1 MVKKLIPLFLGV
13 ILIQG
18 CASIVPVK
26 GLDATNCNPKLNLAC
41 VEAPEVVEL
50 PTYEQLRNLP
60 PAEKPIVVAV
70 YKYPDLTGQRK
81 QKGNAA
87 MFSTAVSQGGNTML
101 IDALKNAG
109 QGKWFRVVERVGLD
123 HLTRERQI
131 VRTTREQYGEKDETG
146 LAPLLFARII
156 LEGGIIGFDTNIETG
171 GIGART
177 LGIGYSQ
184 QYRRDVVT
192 VSLRAVSTLTG
203 EVLLNVQASKTIL
216 SIADG
221 YDVFKFVDMDTQLV
235 EIEDGMTE
243 NESVTRSL
251 RSTIEAAVLEMI
263 YQGEEL
269 DFWKINW
276 PMKQVVEG
284 KVEEVMDEAEII
296 YVAPI
301 NDPSEIPE
309 GSDEKK
315 EVEIPE
321 EVITPETIEE
331 IRG

>member
-1 MVKKLIPLFLGV
+1 MDKRLILILGV
-13 ILIQG
+13 LLIQG
-18 CASIVPVK
+18 CASIVPPG
-26 GLDATNCNPKLNLAC
+26 GLSATNCNPALNLAC
-41 VEAPEVVEL
+41 VESPEVVEL
-50 PTYEQLRNLP
+50 PTHEELRNLP
-60 PAEKPIVVAV
+60 PAEKQIVVAV
-70 YKYPDLTGQRK
+70 YGFPDKTGQRK

-87 MFSTAVSQGGNTML
+87 MFSTAVSQGGDTML

-109 QGKWFRVVERVGLD
+109 SGQWFRVVERVGID

-146 LAPLLFARII
+146 LAPLLFAGII

-171 GIGART
+171 GMGART

-184 QYRRDVVT
+184 QYRRDIVT

-203 EVLLNVQASKTIL
+203 EILLNVQTSKTIL

-276 PMKQVVEG
+276 PMKQIIEN
-284 KVEEVMDEAEII
+284 KVEKIIDEAEII
-296 YVAPI
+296 YTKPI
-301 NDPSEIPE
+301 EDPE
-309 GSDEKK
+309 D
-315 EVEIPE
+315 IPE